1 MKTGMDRATG
11 RESSGLPYLRQ
22 RLADVVNT
30 PIGSIVGR
38 REFGSRFF
46 ELVDR
51 NVDDS
56 FYMDAYVRLAEAI
69 NNPAN
74 GLDDFKLRDMRLNQ
88 PGEHHVEI
96 AVTGVL
102 LVDGQTLDV
111 TFDDTHGVMWNGR
124 H

>member
-1 MKTGMDRATG
+1 MKKGMDRATG
-11 RESSGLPYLRQ
+11 REMSGLPYLRQ

-30 PIGSIVGR
+30 PIGTIVGR
-38 REFGSRFF
+38 RAFGSRFF

-51 NVDDS
+51 NVDDG
-56 FYMDAYVRLAEAI
+56 FYMEAYTRLAEAI

-74 GLDDFKLRDMRLNQ
+74 GLDDFRLRDMRLYQ
-88 PGEHHVEI
+88 PGEHHIEI